1 MTRDL
6 RYPSLTPLFDT
17 LVGERV
23 IVRPHMRADFDEM
36 WEAIQE
42 SRERIRPWLPFA
54 DQTEDELRDWLARTE
69 AKWITRE
76 MLGMAIIGRESGQL
90 AGNIGLMTR
99 NWEIGSF
106 EIGYWLRTS
115 AEGKGY
121 MSEAVRL
128 VTDVAFDL
136 LDANRVQIRCDAE
149 NARSAAVPR
158 RLGFT
163 REGLMRRDFAAPN
176 GELRDTLVFS
186 LIRNDPRWSE

>member
-1 MTRDL
+1 MTRHI
-6 RYPSLTPLFDT
+6 RYPSLTPLFDE

-23 IVRPHMRADFDEM
+23 IVRPHSRDDFAAM

-54 DQTEDELRDWLARTE
+54 DQTEEELRDWLARTE

-76 MLGMAIIGRESGQL
+76 VLGMAIVGRESGQL

-99 NWEIGSF
+99 SWEIGAF

-128 VTDVAFDL
+128 VTDFAFDH

-163 REGLMRRDFAAPN
+163 QEGLMRRDFAAPN
-176 GELRDTLVFS
+176 GELRDTLIFS
-186 LIRNDPRWSE
+186 LIRDDPRWTE